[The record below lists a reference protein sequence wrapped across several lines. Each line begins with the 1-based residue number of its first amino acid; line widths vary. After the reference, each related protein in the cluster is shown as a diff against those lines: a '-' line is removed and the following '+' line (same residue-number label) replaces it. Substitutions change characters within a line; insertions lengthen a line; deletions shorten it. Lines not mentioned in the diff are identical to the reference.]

1 MHSSKDVKLAPP
13 LIHRTYLERVSQGE
27 WEWTEQGE
35 EGGKAERTGR
45 DRRQNGRWRREVRVT
60 AAIKRSE

>member
-1 MHSSKDVKLAPP
+1 M
-13 LIHRTYLERVSQGE
+13 TQGE
-27 WEWTEQGE
+27 WEWTVETE
-35 EGGKAERTGR
+35 EGGNADERTGR